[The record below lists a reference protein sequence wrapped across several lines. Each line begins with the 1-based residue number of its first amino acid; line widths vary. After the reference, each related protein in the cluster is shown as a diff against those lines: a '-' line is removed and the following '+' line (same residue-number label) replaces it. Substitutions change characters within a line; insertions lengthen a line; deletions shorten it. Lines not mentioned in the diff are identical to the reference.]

1 MSIRT
6 KLILSFLAA
15 IVVAIGSISFLV
27 SYQLGGFAERDFKV
41 NSLGRLK
48 LVNEFLIKFFAESE
62 HGVAYLASLG
72 DIQSAKGAVPS
83 YLGERSPKTVQ
94 PDELSAPARH
104 AYEVLAPLAGVAPVW
119 TGHPANDRR

>member
-83 YLGERSPKTVQ
+83 YLGERSPKRCN
-94 PDELSAPARH
+94 LMNCRH
-104 AYEVLAPLAGVAPVW
+104 LLDMPTRCLPHW
-119 TGHPANDRR
+119 LRRILHMMTSS